1 MQRPETTIQ
10 GYSDRINHAL
20 AFAAKHH
27 DQRVRGGTRPPY
39 FTQPA
44 NVGIILTRYGCD
56 DAVVIAGILFDV
68 IEDCL
73 RDGLTRVTLERR
85 IGEKFGLDVLD
96 IDLDIAQ
103 RRTDDRGVEMSPDD
117 RREDALRRL
126 TAAREPALWVRAA
139 AALHNAATLLADLER
154 TIDPESVWTRFPAGR
169 SGTVRWYR
177 RLYDRLRET
186 GFDAPIVA
194 ELADVLASL
203 EAHELGEKD
212 TGKVNG

>member
-1 MQRPETTIQ
+1 VQRPETTIQ

-73 RDGLTRVTLERR
+73 RDGLTRETLDRR
-85 IGEKFGLDVLD
+85 IGEKFGIDVLD
-96 IDLDIAQ
+96 IDLAIAQ
-103 RRTDDRGVEMSPDD
+103 RRINERGVELSPDE
-117 RREDALRRL
+117 RREDALARL
-126 TAAREPALWVRAA
+126 GSVPEQALWVRAA

-154 TIDPESVWTRFPAGR
+154 TIDPASVWSRFPAGR
-169 SGTVRWYR
+169 TGTVRWYR
-177 RLYDRLRET
+177 RLHDRMRET
-186 GFDAPIVA
+186 GFDAPIVG
-194 ELADVLASL
+194 ELADVVTSL
-203 EAHELGEKD
+203 EARSAEENATH
-212 TGKVNG
+212 